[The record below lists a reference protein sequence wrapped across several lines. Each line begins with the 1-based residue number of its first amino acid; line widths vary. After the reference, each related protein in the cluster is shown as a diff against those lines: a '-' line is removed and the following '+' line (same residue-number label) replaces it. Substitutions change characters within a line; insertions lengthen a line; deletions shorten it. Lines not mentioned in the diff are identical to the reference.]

1 MYVPKG
7 NIALAQRQNQ
17 SRLPFWQAMSRL
29 SVLIVDDFDPWRRFV
44 ADLLERADDEFAY
57 TFATDGL
64 EAVRK
69 AVELR
74 PDVIV
79 MDIALPWLNGIE
91 AARQI
96 RRLIPESRIL
106 FMSSLADPEVVR
118 AALRAGGRGYVL
130 KSDAHGSLLRGMGA
144 VLLGRF
150 FLSSSLTDLATS

>member
-1 MYVPKG
+1 M
-7 NIALAQRQNQ
+7 IALAQRQNQ

-44 ADLLERADDEFAY
+44 ADLLEQADDEFAY

-106 FMSSLADPEVVR
+106 FMSALADPELVR

-144 VLLGRF
+144 VLLGRY
-150 FLSSSLTDLATS
+150 FLSSSLDDIASA

>member
-1 MYVPKG
+1 MAG
-7 NIALAQRQNQ
+7 
-17 SRLPFWQAMSRL
+17 M

-44 ADLLERADDEFAY
+44 ASLLEGADDEFSY
-57 TFATDGL
+57 TFASDGL

-69 AVELR
+69 AAELR
-74 PDVIV
+74 PSFIV

-96 RRLIPESRIL
+96 RRIVPDSKIV
-106 FMSSLADPEVVR
+106 FMSSLSDPELVR

-144 VLLGRF
+144 VML
-150 FLSSSLTDLATS
+150 

>member
-1 MYVPKG
+1 M
-7 NIALAQRQNQ
+7 IALAQRQNQ
-17 SRLPFWQAMSRL
+17 SRLPFWRAMSRL

-74 PDVIV
+74 PDIVV

-96 RRLIPESRIL
+96 RRVVPSSKIL
-106 FMSSLADPEVVR
+106 FMSALSDPELVR
-118 AALRAGGRGYVL
+118 AAIRAGGRGYVL
-130 KSDAHGSLLRGMGA
+130 KSDAYGSLLRGMGA
-144 VLLGRF
+144 VLLGRY
-150 FLSSSLTDLATS
+150 FLSSSLDDIASA